1 LMLARIAQR
10 VRIFATP
17 ARTLAAKAMVAEKQK
32 KQGGAPPMPGGGM
45 GGMGGMDYPQLEF
58 SLSATASGRPCG
70 SVVSNFEQL

>member
-1 LMLARIAQR
+1 
-10 VRIFATP
+10 
-17 ARTLAAKAMVAEKQK
+17 MVAEKQK

-70 SVVSNFEQL
+70 PVVSNFEQL